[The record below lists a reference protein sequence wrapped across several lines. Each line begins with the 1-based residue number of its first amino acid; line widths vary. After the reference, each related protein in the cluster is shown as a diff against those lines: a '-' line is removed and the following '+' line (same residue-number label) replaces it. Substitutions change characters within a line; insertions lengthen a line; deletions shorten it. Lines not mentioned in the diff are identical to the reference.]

1 MKQFDY
7 AMVKDP
13 EYFRDGRLDAH
24 SDHVYY
30 ASDLVQQRQRKAGDK
45 KYCRQNGRQSGQK
58 VAGAA
63 GAQNAVGTAAA
74 AQTVQCAAAG
84 ALHQNDTDQKDGYQQ
99 MDDQ

>member
-30 ASDLVQQRQRKAGDK
+30 ASEEEVWVIG
-45 KYCRQNGRQSGQK
+45 
-58 VAGAA
+58 
-63 GAQNAVGTAAA
+63 
-74 AQTVQCAAAG
+74 
-84 ALHQNDTDQKDGYQQ
+84 
-99 MDDQ
+99 